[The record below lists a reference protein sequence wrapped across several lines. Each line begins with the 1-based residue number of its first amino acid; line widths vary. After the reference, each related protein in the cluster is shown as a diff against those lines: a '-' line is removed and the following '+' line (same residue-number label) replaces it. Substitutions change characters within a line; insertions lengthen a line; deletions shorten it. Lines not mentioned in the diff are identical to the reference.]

1 MLLSLPRKVDS
12 ESMLM
17 EEIALRPQNEVKALR
32 EMDDMIG
39 WRESVAGTLDVI
51 LDVPIAKRRFDFRK
65 TPSPARITHKL
76 IRRSTIGISARRL
89 QS

>member
-1 MLLSLPRKVDS
+1 MLLSIPRKVDS

-32 EMDDMIG
+32 EMDDVIG

-51 LDVPIAKRRFDFRK
+51 LDVSIAKQRL
-65 TPSPARITHKL
+65 TLEKL
-76 IRRSTIGISARRL
+76 PRQLGLPTN
-89 QS
+89 